1 VRARATAAFWASG
14 LHVRQA
20 RYWIRFG
27 TVASAYVIAGKLGI
41 GLSVAHGVITP
52 VWAPSGIALAA
63 LLIFGRSL
71 WPAVAVG
78 AFVTNATTGAE
89 PLVAAGIACGNTLE
103 ALTGRFLL
111 EKVKFRMDLE
121 RVRDVLA
128 LVVLGAG
135 VSTLVSATV
144 GISVLAIAG
153 FTGGSVRSDW
163 VLWWFGDAMGNLL
176 VTPLLLLAYVHRRW
190 RPARAHLVEALLLLF
205 SLMAISSIV
214 FLAGAWRYPYFLFP
228 LLLWAVLRFRQLGAA
243 VSSFLVGLIATWGT
257 VIGTASIGATSETAR
272 VQVIQALVAVLAISL
287 LVLGAILAERES
299 ARRAVEEGVA
309 RLSEAQALT
318 HIGSWEWDLVTGRV
332 TWSDELYRIF
342 GLAPHERAITTD
354 FLLERVHPDDRAL
367 LDDTVRRAYVDRQPF
382 ALELRIVLG
391 DGRARPLEAR
401 GRVVVGD
408 QGEPVSIAG
417 TAQDIADRRQAEA
430 LRADVLS
437 TVSHELRTP
446 LASVL
451 NFGLLLRQR
460 RGDLGGQEA
469 ARVVEQIVAEARRLD
484 RILSDMLEVDRI
496 RHGRALPAR
505 EATDI
510 KELVEQVASL
520 HRAAE
525 RVITVAAEPTSANV
539 DTAKVERIVDNLI
552 GNAVKHTPA
561 GTPIA
566 LRLERRGDDLLIVVD
581 DGGPGI
587 PDDHKASVFEIFDR
601 GEKVLSSGLGTG
613 IGLSLV
619 ARFAALHGGRA
630 WVEDTAAGGASVRV
644 LLPDCVLAPVPT
656 KTP

>member
-1 VRARATAAFWASG
+1 
-14 LHVRQA
+14 VRQA

-103 ALTGRFLL
+103 ALTGWFLL
-111 EKVKFRMDLE
+111 EKVKFRVDLE

-128 LVVLGAG
+128 LVVLAAG
-135 VSTLVSATV
+135 LSTLVSATI

-163 VLWWFGDAMGNLL
+163 VLWWFGDAMGVLL

-190 RPARAHLVEALLLLF
+190 RPSRAHLLEALLLLF

-228 LLLWAVLRFRQLGAA
+228 LLLWAVLRFHQLGAA

-257 VIGTASIGATSETAR
+257 VIGTASIAATSETAR

-287 LVLGAILAERES
+287 LVLGAILAERE
-299 ARRAVEEGVA
+299 AAKRAVEQGVA

-332 TWSDELYRIF
+332 AWSDELYRIF
-342 GLAPHERAITTD
+342 GLAPHARGITVD
-354 FLLERVHPDDRAL
+354 FLLERVHLDDRAL
-367 LDDTVRRAYVDRQPF
+367 LDDTVRRAYVDHQPF

-401 GRVVVGD
+401 GRVVVG
-408 QGEPVSIAG
+408 G
-417 TAQDIADRRQAEA
+417 TAQDIADRRQAET

-451 NFGLLLRQR
+451 NFGLILRQR
-460 RGDLGGQEA
+460 RGDLGEQEA
-469 ARVVEQIVAEARRLD
+469 ARIVEQIVAEARRTD

-496 RHGRALPAR
+496 RHGRALPMR

-581 DGGPGI
+581 DAGPGI

-601 GEKVLSSGLGTG
+601 GEKIRSNGLGTG

-644 LLPDCVLAPVPT
+644 LLPDCVLAPVPR

>member
-1 VRARATAAFWASG
+1 MP
-14 LHVRQA
+14 QA

-78 AFVTNATTGAE
+78 AFVTNATSGAE
-89 PLVAAGIACGNTLE
+89 PLVAAGLACGNTLE

-111 EKVKFRMDLE
+111 EKVKFRIDLE

-135 VSTLVSATV
+135 LSTLVSATI

-153 FTGGSVRSDW
+153 FTGGSVGSDW
-163 VLWWFGDAMGNLL
+163 VLWWFGDGMGDLL

-190 RPARAHLVEALLLLF
+190 RPSRAHLLEALLLLS
-205 SLMAISSIV
+205 SLIAVSSIV

-228 LLLWAVLRFRQLGAA
+228 LLLWAVLRFHQLGAA
-243 VSSFLVGLIATWGT
+243 ASSFLVGLIATWGT
-257 VIGTASIGATSETAR
+257 VIGTASIMATSETAR
-272 VQVIQALVAVLAISL
+272 VQVIQALVAVLSVSL
-287 LVLGAILAERES
+287 LVLGAVLAERE
-299 ARRAVEEGVA
+299 AAKRAVEQGVA

-318 HIGSWEWDLVTGRV
+318 HIGSWEWDLATGRV
-332 TWSDELYRIF
+332 AWSDELYRIF
-342 GLAPHERAITTD
+342 GLAPQARGITVD

-367 LDDTVRRAYVDRQPF
+367 LDDTVRRAYVDHQPF
-382 ALELRIVLG
+382 ALEVGIVLG
-391 DGRARPLEAR
+391 DGRKRPLEAR

-408 QGEPVSIAG
+408 QGEPVSMAG

-451 NFGLLLRQR
+451 NFGLILRQR
-460 RGDLGGQEA
+460 RGDLGDQA
-469 ARVVEQIVAEARRLD
+469 VARIVDQIVEEAQRID

-496 RHGRALPAR
+496 RHGRARPMR
-505 EATDI
+505 EATDVT
-510 KELVEQVASL
+510 ELVEQVASL
-520 HRAAE
+520 HRAQ

-581 DGGPGI
+581 DAGPGI
-587 PDDHKASVFEIFDR
+587 PDVHKASVFEIFDR
-601 GEKVLSSGLGTG
+601 GDKIMSNELGTG

>member
-1 VRARATAAFWASG
+1 M
-14 LHVRQA
+14 RQA

-78 AFVTNATTGAE
+78 AFVTNATSGAE
-89 PLVAAGIACGNTLE
+89 PLVAAGLACGNTLE
-103 ALTGRFLL
+103 ALTGWFLL
-111 EKVKFRMDLE
+111 EKVKFRIDLE

-135 VSTLVSATV
+135 LSTLVSATI
-144 GISVLAIAG
+144 GISVLASAG
-153 FTGGSVRSDW
+153 FTGGSVGSDS
-163 VLWWFGDAMGNLL
+163 VLWWFGDAMGDLL

-190 RPARAHLVEALLLLF
+190 QPSRAHLLEALLLLS
-205 SLMAISSIV
+205 SLIAVSSIV

-228 LLLWAVLRFRQLGAA
+228 LLLWAVLRFHQPGAA

-257 VIGTASIGATSETAR
+257 VIGTASIAATSETAR

-287 LVLGAILAERES
+287 LVLGAILAERE
-299 ARRAVEEGVA
+299 AAKRAVEQGVA

-342 GLAPHERAITTD
+342 GLAPHARGITVD

-367 LDDTVRRAYVDRQPF
+367 LDDTVRRAYVDQQPF

-408 QGEPVSIAG
+408 QGEPVSMAG

-451 NFGLLLRQR
+451 NFGLILRQR
-460 RGDLGGQEA
+460 RGDLGEQA
-469 ARVVEQIVAEARRLD
+469 ARIVEQIVAEARRID

-496 RHGRALPAR
+496 RHGRALPTR
-505 EATDI
+505 EATDV

-520 HRAAE
+520 HRAQ
-525 RVITVAAEPTSANV
+525 RVITVAAEATSANV

-552 GNAVKHTPA
+552 GNAVKHTPV

-581 DGGPGI
+581 DAGPGI

-601 GEKVLSSGLGTG
+601 GENITSNELGTG

-644 LLPDCVLAPVPT
+644 LLPDCVLAPVPR
-656 KTP
+656 KIP